1 MNERGAITGCYNTGT
16 VSGDDIIGGVCGQNY
31 SSEIIGCYNTGT
43 VNCNRRV
50 GGVCGQNE
58 IGKITGCYNTGSVN
72 GSGSNVGGV
81 CGYNAGPITGCY
93 INNGGVYGENV
104 NIVTDCDVKSDEEF
118 ANSTVCKLLDTALQ
132 NASSD
137 VRFCQRI
144 GKDASPL
151 LTYQFDSIDDHTD
164 DNPKDHICDICGER
178 LSDHTGIDEN
188 PKDHLCDICAETL
201 SNHTGGEA
209 TCTAKA
215 ECEYCG
221 AEYGELDSSN
231 HTGGTEIRGAKD
243 ATCTE
248 EGYTGDTYCIGC
260 GEKISA
266 GTAIKMSAH
275 NLEKIS
281 AKDATVTETGN
292 TEYWH
297 CLDCDKCFADE
308 NGTDEITLDDTVISK
323 LPPEII
329 EGEGQS
335 ITEGELKELIFRSN
349 AAFSDF
355 IRVELDGKTL
365 DEKNYTV
372 KEGSTVVTLK
382 AEFVGSLSV
391 GEHKIGIVSES
402 GTASTTFTV
411 NAKAAA
417 DNSAKSPQT
426 GDISHMAFWT
436 LLLIVS
442 GGAVVGTA
450 AINKKKKHRKS

>member
-248 EGYTGDTYCIGC
+248 EGYTGDT
-260 GEKISA
+260 
-266 GTAIKMSAH
+266 
-275 NLEKIS
+275 
-281 AKDATVTETGN
+281 
-292 TEYWH
+292 WH
-297 CLDCDKCFADE
+297 
-308 NGTDEITLDDTVISK
+308 
-323 LPPEII
+323 
-329 EGEGQS
+329 
-335 ITEGELKELIFRSN
+335 R
-349 AAFSDF
+349 
-355 IRVELDGKTL
+355 
-365 DEKNYTV
+365 
-372 KEGSTVVTLK
+372 
-382 AEFVGSLSV
+382 
-391 GEHKIGIVSES
+391 
-402 GTASTTFTV
+402 
-411 NAKAAA
+411 
-417 DNSAKSPQT
+417 
-426 GDISHMAFWT
+426 
-436 LLLIVS
+436 
-442 GGAVVGTA
+442 AVFYG
-450 AINKKKKHRKS
+450 

>member
-72 GSGSNVGGV
+72 GGGSNVGGV

-297 CLDCDKCFADE
+297 CLNCDKCFADE

-382 AEFVGSLSV
+382 ADYVATLSV
-391 GEHKIGIVSES
+391 GEHTIGIVSES
-402 GTASTTFTV
+402 GTATTTFTV
-411 NAKAAA
+411 NAKTAVNN
-417 DNSAKSPQT
+417 DTTSPQT
-426 GDISHMAFWT
+426 GNNSHMALWIA
-436 LLLIVS
+436 LLFVS
-442 GGAVVGTA
+442 GAGVIGTTVYG
-450 AINKKKKHRKS
+450 KKKRSAK